1 MILVPGNRQDAHAM
15 LIPTKNRSAKPLL
28 FLLAGA
34 LVTPCLY
41 AQEFQAGFATADI
54 TPPTGWRRAGGYS
67 EVISTGVH
75 DPLWSKALVLSQGDT
90 TVVFVGNDLCSVPR
104 ELTDRARRR
113 ASEKTGIPFAH
124 IVIAATH
131 THGGPEY
138 YGPLRDF
145 LHARAEKENDGRDPH
160 EPIDY
165 QGLLV
170 ERWVQVITQAHAARR
185 PVTLSVTVPQQLGV
199 AFNRRFLMKDGS
211 TGWNPGK
218 MNPNILRPLGPTDP
232 DLPFVLVR
240 DAGSGKPLGSLTV
253 FAMHAAIYGGPPF
266 GACYPGHLQTQLRA
280 ALEAPDLIS
289 IFGAGCAGD
298 VNHIRVTTPEPEN
311 SGTYPAA
318 IGAAL
323 ATAIK
328 QALAYARPIAAGQ
341 LAMGSVTV
349 PSPVAPVSEAEY
361 AAACRIME
369 TLDHNGARFL
379 TVVDAWRKIFRHE
392 FWQKHQGRLPQEVQ
406 AIRLDRDTALVTVP
420 HEVFVE
426 LGMAI
431 KSASP
436 FRTTIVISLAN
447 DLDFY
452 IPTRR
457 AFEEGHYEPTT
468 CPLEPG
474 CGERLVRAA
483 VDLLNELKQ
492 QPSD

>member
-1 MILVPGNRQDAHAM
+1 MNMHA
-15 LIPTKNRSAKPLL
+15 LLAFVKNRCLTLL
-28 FLLAGA
+28 GFLLAEA
-34 LVTPCLY
+34 LMTPCIR
-41 AQEFQAGFATADI
+41 AEDFQAGFATADI
-54 TPPTGWRRAGGYS
+54 TPPTGWRRAGNYT
-67 EVISTGVH
+67 EVVSTGVH
-75 DPLWSKALVLSQGDT
+75 DPLWSKAMVLSQGDT
-90 TVVFVGNDLCSVPR
+90 TVAFVGNDLCSVPR
-104 ELTDRARRR
+104 ELTDRARQR
-113 ASEKTGIPFAH
+113 ASERTGIPFAH

-145 LHARAEKENDGRDPH
+145 LHARALKENDGRDPH

-165 QGLLV
+165 QALLV
-170 ERWVQVITQAHAARR
+170 EHWVEVITKAHGARR
-185 PVTLSVTVPQQLGV
+185 PVTLSVAVPQQLGV

-240 DAGSGKPLGSLTV
+240 DADSGKPLGCLTV

-280 ALEAPDLIS
+280 ELEAPDLIS
-289 IFGAGCAGD
+289 IFGEGCAGD
-298 VNHIRVTTPEPEN
+298 VNHIRINTSEPEN
-311 SGTYPAA
+311 GNTYPAV
-318 IGAAL
+318 IGATL
-323 ATAIK
+323 AATIK
-328 QALAYARPIAAGQ
+328 QAGPYARPIATGQ
-341 LAMGSVTV
+341 FALRSVTV
-349 PSPVAPVSEAEY
+349 ASPVTPVSEPEY
-361 AAACRIME
+361 AAARQIME

-379 TVVDAWRKIFRHE
+379 VVVDAWRKVLRHE
-392 FWQKHQGRLPQEVQ
+392 FWRKYQGKLPQEVQ
-406 AIRLDRDTALVTVP
+406 AIRLDRDTAVVTIP

-426 LGMAI
+426 LGMGI
-431 KSASP
+431 KSGSP

-474 CGERLVRAA
+474 CGERLVQAA
-483 VDLLNELKQ
+483 VSLLNELKQ
-492 QPSD
+492 QSAP

>member
-1 MILVPGNRQDAHAM
+1 MNMHTLLAFV
-15 LIPTKNRSAKPLL
+15 KNRCLTLL
-28 FLLAGA
+28 GFLLAEA
-34 LVTPCLY
+34 LMTPCIR
-41 AQEFQAGFATADI
+41 AEDFQAGFATADI
-54 TPPTGWRRAGGYS
+54 TPPTGWRRAGNYT
-67 EVISTGVH
+67 EVVSTGVH
-75 DPLWSKALVLSQGDT
+75 DPLWSKAMVLSQGDT
-90 TVVFVGNDLCSVPR
+90 TVAFVGNDLCSVPR

-113 ASEKTGIPFAH
+113 ASEKTGILFAH
-124 IVIAATH
+124 IVITATH

-145 LHARAEKENDGRDPH
+145 LSTRAQKENDGRDPH

-165 QGLLV
+165 QALLV
-170 ERWVQVITQAHAARR
+170 DRWVEVITKAHAARK
-185 PVTLSVTVPQQLGV
+185 PVTLSVAVPQQLGV

-218 MNPNILRPLGPTDP
+218 MNPDILRPLGPTDP
-232 DLPFVLVR
+232 DLPFVLAR
-240 DAGSGKPLGSLTV
+240 DASSGKPLGSLTV

-280 ALEAPDLIS
+280 ELEAPDLIS

-298 VNHIRVTTPEPEN
+298 VNHFRIGIPDPEDGN
-311 SGTYPAA
+311 TYPAVV
-318 IGAAL
+318 GAAL
-323 ATAIK
+323 AATIK
-328 QALAYARPIAAGQ
+328 QAVPYARPIATGQ
-341 LAMGSVTV
+341 LAMRSVTV
-349 PSPVAPVSEAEY
+349 ASPVTPVSEAEY
-361 AAACRIME
+361 AAARKIME
-369 TLDHNGARFL
+369 TLDHNGVGFL

-392 FWQKHQGRLPQEVQ
+392 FWRKYDGKLPQEVQ
-406 AIRLDRDTALVTVP
+406 AVRLDRDTALVTLP

-431 KSASP
+431 KSGSP

-474 CGERLVRAA
+474 CGERLVQAA
-483 VDLLNELKQ
+483 VSLLNELKQ
-492 QPSD
+492 QSAP